1 VLGPT
6 EIVLTYYLGFG
17 FVVLL
22 AWVVATPDRQLDETA
37 ARRYL
42 RWTTIAAVAGVV
54 HPAVALASR
63 DIVGQVG
70 IELPDDPRLRRSH
83 QRTTTIVNTLTVLSA
98 LPVVALVALNLA

>member
-6 EIVLTYYLGFG
+6 EIALTYYLGFG

-22 AWVVATPDRQLDETA
+22 TWVVATPDRPLDETA

-42 RWTTIAAVAGVV
+42 RWSTIAAVVGVV
-54 HPAVALASR
+54 HPAVALATR

-70 IELPDDPRLRRSH
+70 TEMADDPGLARSH
-83 QRTTTIVNTLTVLSA
+83 QRTTTVVNALTGLSA
-98 LPVVALVALNLA
+98 VPVCALVAVNLV